1 MVTKRKLNRSA
12 ANGGDDYKLKYDD
25 LVQRVMQANGE
36 KKKLLM
42 NIADD
47 IGRLLKTMCD
57 PDPPGCAG
65 PLPPPSKFG
74 LVLRRVQKANAE
86 KEARLTDISSDI
98 EKLFQ
103 KICDP
108 DPPGCS
114 IKLGRTK
121 SR

>member
-1 MVTKRKLNRSA
+1 MVAKKKLKRSA
-12 ANGGDDYKLKYDD
+12 ANGADDYKLKYDD
-25 LVQRVMQANGE
+25 LVQRVMRANGE

-47 IGRLLKTMCD
+47 VGKLLKGICD
-57 PDPPGCAG
+57 PDPPGCSG
-65 PLPPPSKFG
+65 PPPPGKFED
-74 LVLRRVQKANAE
+74 VVRRVQKANAA
-86 KEARLTDISSDI
+86 KKARLKNISSDI
-98 EKLFQ
+98 DKLLQ

-114 IKLGRTK
+114 SIKFGGTK